1 MFEAGIER
9 HYDRTSKLSNRLKI
23 TVQCN
28 QHKVIYRFEVEQ
40 GIDSGLVSL
49 VVQAILKTSVFSP
62 PFCDQ
67 NRNACNEK
75 FNSKTFSS
83 VTSVLNTNETFS
95 LQLLAKHK
103 ILISKGLT

>member
-1 MFEAGIER
+1 MFEVGIER
-9 HYDRTSKLSNRLKI
+9 HYDRTSKLSNSLKI

-83 VTSVLNTNETFS
+83 VTSVLNTNETLS